1 MILADPKTRE
11 EWLSARKQGIG
22 GSDAACIVSANPWKS
37 ARQLWREKTG
47 ADVPEDIGDKPAV
60 KFGKEAEQHLRAL
73 FLLTYPQ
80 YTCEYH
86 EFRMYANDRLPFIF
100 ATLDGELTENTPT
113 FASHCDALGGTCQR
127 GLPADMDG
135 RRGILEIKTTTI
147 QQSSQ
152 WDEWNDRIPQ
162 HYYIQV
168 LHQMLACEWAEYAE
182 LFAHIRYTKGDEV
195 RATLRKYRIDRDEVA
210 DDLRGL
216 EAQEIT
222 FYKHWQDGTEPSLI
236 LPEI

>member
-11 EWLSARKQGIG
+11 EWLRERTKGIG
-22 GSDAACIVSANPWKS
+22 GSEAGCIVGANPWKS

-47 ADVPEDIGDKPAV
+47 ATEPDDISDKPAV

-80 YTCEYH
+80 YICEYH

-100 ATLDGELTENTPT
+100 ATLDGELT
-113 FASHCDALGGTCQR
+113 DQ
-127 GLPADMDG
+127 DG

-147 QQSSQ
+147 QQAKQ
-152 WDEWNDRIPQ
+152 WFEWDDCIPQ
-162 HYYIQV
+162 HYYIQI
-168 LHQMLACEWAEYAE
+168 LHQMLACDWAEYVE
-182 LFAHIRYTKGDEV
+182 LFAHIRYQKGEEI
-195 RATLRKYRIDRDEVA
+195 RAALRKFRIDRRDVLS
-210 DDLRGL
+210 DLELL
-216 EAQEIT
+216 EEREIQ
-222 FYKHWQDGTEPSLI
+222 FYKQWQDGTEPPYT